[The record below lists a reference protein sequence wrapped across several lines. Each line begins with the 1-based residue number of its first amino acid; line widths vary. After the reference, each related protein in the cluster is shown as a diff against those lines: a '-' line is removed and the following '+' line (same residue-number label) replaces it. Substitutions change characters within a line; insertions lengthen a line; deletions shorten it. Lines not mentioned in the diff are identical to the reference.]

1 VVAGG
6 EELREGILAL
16 RDRVGPRHRDGVE
29 AERARLRGERAF
41 ERDRIGQKSR
51 SA

>member
-1 VVAGG
+1 MVAGG
-6 EELREGILAL
+6 EELGEDVFAL

>member
-1 VVAGG
+1 MF
-6 EELREGILAL
+6 AL

-29 AERARLRGERAF
+29 AERARLRGERGF
-41 ERDRIGQKSR
+41 QCDGIGQKSR

>member
-1 VVAGG
+1 MTRG
-6 EELREGILAL
+6 EELRESVFAL

-29 AERARLRGERAF
+29 AERARLRDEGAF
-41 ERDRIGQKSR
+41 ERGRVGQKSR

>member
-1 VVAGG
+1 MAGG

-16 RDRVGPRHRDGVE
+16 RDRVGPRHRDGDD
-29 AERARLRGERAF
+29 ADRARLLVERGF
-41 ERDRIGQKSR
+41 QCDGIGQKSR

>member
-1 VVAGG
+1 MTGG
-6 EELREGILAL
+6 EELREGMFAL